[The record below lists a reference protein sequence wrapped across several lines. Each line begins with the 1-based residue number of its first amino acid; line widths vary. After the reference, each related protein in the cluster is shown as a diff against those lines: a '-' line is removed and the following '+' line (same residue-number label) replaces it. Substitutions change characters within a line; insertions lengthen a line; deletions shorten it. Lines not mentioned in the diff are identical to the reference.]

1 MKVETHQTPAL
12 KVISDYGGER
22 ANLPVPKNTQVR
34 QVSQWM
40 IDHIHDV
47 VINMSHPT
55 VDISKRDDVGLKDA
69 LMSQVRSAEYLLN
82 ILRRY
87 SSPPSPCKDA
97 PDAPSQSESI
107 IAINEWILS
116 ENSKDRSPKG

>member
-1 MKVETHQTPAL
+1 MKVETHQIPAL

-22 ANLPVPKNTQVR
+22 ANLPVPKTTEVR

-40 IDHIHDV
+40 IDHIYEI

-55 VDISKRDDVGLKDA
+55 VDISKRDEAGLKDA

-87 SSPPSPCKDA
+87 SSPPSPGKDA
-97 PDAPSQSESI
+97 PGVPSQSESI
-107 IAINEWILS
+107 VAINEWILEES
-116 ENSKDRSPKG
+116 SLK